1 MKRKFQVAFEE
12 KREGND
18 FNHVRLI
25 CNDVNC
31 TAARS
36 RSYLIHLS
44 NSSLTFDFF
53 FFFLR
58 ILRKDVCL
66 NIVNIKGE
74 KITVICREHN
84 KSNSTLV

>member
-12 KREGND
+12 KRQGND

-36 RSYLIHLS
+36 RLYLIHLS

-53 FFFLR
+53 FFPNDLKERRMFEH
-58 ILRKDVCL
+58 RK
-66 NIVNIKGE
+66 NGE
-74 KITVICREHN
+74 KNTAENIIKV
-84 KSNSTLV
+84 TLH